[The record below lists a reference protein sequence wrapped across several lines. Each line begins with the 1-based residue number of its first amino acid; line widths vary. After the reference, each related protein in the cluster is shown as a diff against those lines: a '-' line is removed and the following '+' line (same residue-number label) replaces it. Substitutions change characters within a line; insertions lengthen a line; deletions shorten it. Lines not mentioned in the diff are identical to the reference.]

1 MVALKAHSSGINL
14 AGMPEDATLLKSQR
28 NEIFQIVLEL
38 DLNPGDFTWKTSKD
52 TEESA
57 RTVSRVEHKSAY
69 YFTFHRKWS
78 DWSPDDQQRYG
89 SAGGAFVAI
98 SWLTRLTQVRD
109 WLGYLKREVSS
120 PDLWDSFKESQA
132 LQTAATSTNIEN
144 APFTPSE
151 LTTVASTLDELK
163 RYITETNQLTNDQIE
178 HLDGQV
184 RYLAE
189 ASSRLGRKDWY
200 NILISVLFSV
210 VVSGI
215 FAPDRAQELF
225 QVAAAMFEP
234 LLRSIMQLLA

>member
-1 MVALKAHSSGINL
+1 MVALKAHSSGIIFGWYARGCNAAEEPAERNL
-14 AGMPEDATLLKSQR
+14 SNL
-28 NEIFQIVLEL
+28 LEL

-57 RTVSRVEHKSAY
+57 RTVSRLEHKSAY
-69 YFTFHRKWS
+69 YFTCHRKWS

-89 SAGGAFVAI
+89 SAGAFVAI
-98 SWLTRLTQVRD
+98 SWATRLTQVRD

-151 LTTVASTLDELK
+151 LTTVASKLDELK